1 MDVQLCPDD
10 KLLREL
16 DSSLDKSGWA
26 GNSVFT
32 NPPPGTPSCIN
43 PSDPRDIAA
52 SAIRTLNEPII
63 ADDDNAHLILADNL
77 RTLSIDPVD
86 YRFFGKSSGA
96 MLIQTAIELKNEY
109 TGSDHDLR
117 KAATVLG
124 TKREE
129 FWSPHPVRHLSA
141 ALIPTDNH
149 LLVGAQLLKT
159 QTRELHF
166 SSTRPHALPL

>member
-1 MDVQLCPDD
+1 M
-10 KLLREL
+10 
-16 DSSLDKSGWA
+16 
-26 GNSVFT
+26 FT
-32 NPPPGTPSCIN
+32 NPSPGIPSCIN

-52 SAIRTLNEPII
+52 SAIRTLNEPAN

-129 FWSPHPVRHLSA
+129 FWSPHPVRHLGSA
-141 ALIPTDNH
+141 ALMPADN
-149 LLVGAQLLKT
+149 LVLVGAQLLKK
-159 QTRELHF
+159 QTRELLF